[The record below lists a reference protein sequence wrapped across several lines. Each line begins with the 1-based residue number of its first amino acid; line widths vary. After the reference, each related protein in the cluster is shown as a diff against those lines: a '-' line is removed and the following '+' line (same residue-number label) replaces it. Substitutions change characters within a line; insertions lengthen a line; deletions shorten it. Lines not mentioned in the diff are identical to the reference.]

1 MAAATEVSGMKR
13 EETLLN
19 LVCLVVAGGF
29 LVLVAYNLFAAGSI
43 ISTDGL
49 FMIVVPLVLALPFM
63 LVPFGKVVAGRL
75 EQRAIKSGKAPR
87 QVTSGSSSVAATN
100 APALKSVPA
109 LKSAPALTDT
119 KGRAM
124 PPDVNRMVAEMNKP
138 EKQ

>member
-1 MAAATEVSGMKR
+1 MTTTIGSPMKR

-49 FMIVVPLVLALPFM
+49 FMIVVPLGLALPFI
-63 LVPFGKVVAGRL
+63 LVPVGKVVAGRL
-75 EQRAIKSGKAPR
+75 EMRAIKSGKAPPR
-87 QVTSGSSSVAATN
+87 QVTSGTAALSAST
-100 APALKSVPA
+100 PA
-109 LKSAPALTDT
+109 LKSAPALTDA

-124 PPDVNRMVAEMNKP
+124 PPDVNRMVAEMNKT
-138 EKQ
+138 EGGKQ

>member
-1 MAAATEVSGMKR
+1 MKR
-13 EETLLN
+13 EETVLN

-29 LVLVAYNLFAAGSI
+29 LALVAYNLLAAGSI

-63 LVPFGKVVAGRL
+63 LVPVGKVVAGRL
-75 EQRAIKSGKAPR
+75 EMRAIKSGKTPS
-87 QVTSGSSSVAATN
+87 QVTSGSSAIAAS
-100 APALKSVPA
+100 APA
-109 LKSAPALTDT
+109 LKSAPALTDA

-124 PPDVNRMVAEMNKP
+124 PPDVNRMVAEMNKT